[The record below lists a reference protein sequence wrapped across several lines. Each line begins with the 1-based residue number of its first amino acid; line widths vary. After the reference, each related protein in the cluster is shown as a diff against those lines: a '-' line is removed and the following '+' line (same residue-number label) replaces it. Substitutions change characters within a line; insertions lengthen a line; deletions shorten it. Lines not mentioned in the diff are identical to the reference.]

1 MSQILG
7 IKFSD
12 HGPVCYFASG
22 AHVLR
27 TGQYVLVE
35 TDQGQALGRVAT
47 VKAPDGD
54 MPFAHP
60 LTEAPVQPLR
70 QEIPA
75 AAPQPSAPPA
85 QAQPAPF
92 EDTLGAAEWGE
103 LAPGEE
109 TGGMPGD
116 PVGVLADMLA
126 ADPVAERNGAGP
138 VDTDSSWPPAPAD
151 DFFADAGPAAA
162 PAIPPAAPPAE
173 ASAQILSGAPA
184 DVLTGGPAGSHAEEP
199 VHGSTSPVALFASD
213 QATTQPIP
221 HSTSG
226 LEKISRLATEGDL
239 EVHAENRR
247 LARRAFAFCRGC
259 INAQNLDM
267 KLVDVEVLH
276 DRSKMIFF
284 FTAPNRIDFRELI
297 KSLVREFHTR
307 IELRQIGVRHET
319 QMIGAIGNCGQVCCC
334 RRFLRKF
341 APVTIKMAKEQNLF
355 LNPAKIS
362 GICGRLLCCLSYEQ
376 KGYEEFHKQ
385 CPKIGK
391 RIQTP
396 IGSVKVLRANFFKKS
411 ISVWVEDAGE
421 REFTLDEWK
430 EMLNRQPGDAPAEA
444 PAQEP
449 QGRQGSGRSTG
460 RVSTGRPARPE
471 RGSRPERTD
480 RPDRPDR
487 PERSERPEKTERP
500 ERAER
505 SDRPDRPDRADN
517 PAAQAAGAQPARK
530 EPRPEGQPR
539 PEGGEGESRERTR
552 PRRKRR
558 KSKGPKPA

>member
-12 HGPVCYFASG
+12 HGPVCYFSSG
-22 AHVLR
+22 GHELR

-47 VKAPDGD
+47 VKTPEAEATLDLPL
-54 MPFAHP
+54 AH
-60 LTEAPVQPLR
+60 LASQIAPVDT
-70 QEIPA
+70 
-75 AAPQPSAPPA
+75 PA
-85 QAQPAPF
+85 QPMKSPAPAEVVGSPKATAPAPF
-92 EDTLGAAEWGE
+92 EDPFG
-103 LAPGEE
+103 
-109 TGGMPGD
+109 
-116 PVGVLADMLA
+116 
-126 ADPVAERNGAGP
+126 GAGWGTF
-138 VDTDSSWPPAPAD
+138 VSSDADAEPAPE
-151 DFFADAGPAAA
+151 PAS
-162 PAIPPAAPPAE
+162 E
-173 ASAQILSGAPA
+173 TASAQVDERQADTRQPGLPQADPSQGKHEAGRTDECSAPGAA
-184 DVLTGGPAGSHAEEP
+184 I
-199 VHGSTSPVALFASD
+199 SPVALFASD
-213 QATTQPIP
+213 QAVTQPIP
-221 HSTSG
+221 HSACG
-226 LEKISRLATEGDL
+226 LERISRLATEEDL
-239 EVHAENRR
+239 EIHAENRR
-247 LARRAFAFCRGC
+247 LARRAFTFCRGC
-259 INAQNLDM
+259 INSQNLDM

-276 DRSKMIFF
+276 DRSKLIFF

-396 IGSVKVLRANFFKKS
+396 IGSVKVLRGNFFKKS
-411 ISVWVEDAGE
+411 ISVWVEDVGE
-421 REFTLDEWK
+421 REFTLEEWR

-449 QGRQGSGRSTG
+449 QARPGRGSG

-471 RGSRPERTD
+471 RGARPERSDKSERPDKSERSD
-480 RPDRPDR
+480 RPERPER
-487 PERSERPEKTERP
+487 PERSERPDK
-500 ERAER
+500 
-505 SDRPDRPDRADN
+505 SDRTQAAAASPSGAEARPDA
-517 PAAQAAGAQPARK
+517 PARA
-530 EPRPEGQPR
+530 Q
-539 PEGGEGESRERTR
+539 GGEGEGRERSR

-558 KSKGPKPA
+558 KGKGPKPTQ

>member
-22 AHVLR
+22 LHVLR
-27 TGQYVLVE
+27 AGQSVLVE
-35 TDQGQALGRVAT
+35 TDQGLALGRIAT
-47 VKAPDGD
+47 IAAPDG
-54 MPFAHP
+54 
-60 LTEAPVQPLR
+60 APVEYAQIAARPVEAGETDAR
-70 QEIPA
+70 ADVRVDEPGPENA
-75 AAPQPSAPPA
+75 RPENAGPDAATAVEAAPDAAPDAVHADAAPDGGSTP
-85 QAQPAPF
+85 PAPF
-92 EDTLGAAEWGE
+92 EQSLGAAEWDS
-103 LAPGEE
+103 AP
-109 TGGMPGD
+109 
-116 PVGVLADMLA
+116 A
-126 ADPVAERNGAGP
+126 GAG
-138 VDTDSSWPPAPAD
+138 DSTALAESLNHAAETVAAEDRNPGSAPLFVSD
-151 DFFADAGPAAA
+151 Q
-162 PAIPPAAPPAE
+162 
-173 ASAQILSGAPA
+173 ASAQ
-184 DVLTGGPAGSHAEEP
+184 P
-199 VHGSTSPVALFASD
+199 V
-213 QATTQPIP
+213 P
-221 HSTSG
+221 HSLAG
-226 LEKISRLATEGDL
+226 LQTIHRLATESDL
-239 EVHAENRR
+239 ETHGENLR
-247 LARRAFAFCRGC
+247 LARRAFSFCRGC

-276 DRSKMIFF
+276 DRSKLIFF

-391 RIQTP
+391 RVQTP

-411 ISVWVEDAGE
+411 ISVWVEDEGE

-430 EMLNRQPGDAPAEA
+430 EMLNRQPGDAPPEA
-444 PAQEP
+444 PAQEAQP
-449 QGRQGSGRSTG
+449 RQGSGRS
-460 RVSTGRPARPE
+460 RPSAGRPSRPDRAPRPE
-471 RGSRPERTD
+471 RGERTDRAPRPEQAERADKTERADRPERTD
-480 RPDRPDR
+480 RP
-487 PERSERPEKTERP
+487 ERRD
-500 ERAER
+500 RAER
-505 SDRPDRPDRADN
+505 A
-517 PAAQAAGAQPARK
+517 PAAAGVAPAGVAPADGE
-530 EPRPEGQPR
+530 EPRAENGEAR
-539 PEGGEGESRERTR
+539 PAPAEGERHR

>member
-12 HGPVCYFASG
+12 HGPVCYFSSG
-22 AHVLR
+22 EHELR
-27 TGQYVLVE
+27 VGQHVLVE

-47 VKAPDGD
+47 VKLPDGRPD
-54 MPFAHP
+54 TPDAPYAHVAVP
-60 LTEAPVQPLR
+60 QSSQPS
-70 QEIPA
+70 QPQGASES
-75 AAPQPSAPPA
+75 AAPAPA
-85 QAQPAPF
+85 LAPF
-92 EDTLGAAEWGE
+92 EDNFAAAEWDVSAPSAE
-103 LAPGEE
+103 PVEASSDLPVEAPGE
-109 TGGMPGD
+109 
-116 PVGVLADMLA
+116 VIINA
-126 ADPVAERNGAGP
+126 
-138 VDTDSSWPPAPAD
+138 
-151 DFFADAGPAAA
+151 
-162 PAIPPAAPPAE
+162 
-173 ASAQILSGAPA
+173 GAPA
-184 DVLTGGPAGSHAEEP
+184 QPPLAEPAQHKHDSHSTHGGHDGHASSHADQPGE
-199 VHGSTSPVALFASD
+199 GSGISPVALFASD
-213 QATTQPIP
+213 QAVTQPIP
-221 HSTSG
+221 YSTSG
-226 LEKISRLATEGDL
+226 LERISRLATEADL
-239 EVHAENRR
+239 EAHAENRI
-247 LARRAFAFCRGC
+247 LARRAFTFCRGC
-259 INAQNLDM
+259 INSQNLDM

-276 DRSKMIFF
+276 DRSKLIFF

-430 EMLNRQPGDAPAEA
+430 EMLNRQPGDAQPEA

-449 QGRQGSGRSTG
+449 QGRQGRSSS

-471 RGSRPERTD
+471 RGARPE
-480 RPDRPDR
+480 R
-487 PERSERPEKTERP
+487 PERSDRA
-500 ERAER
+500 ERADKSDKADRPER
-505 SDRPDRPDRADN
+505 SDRPDRPDKPERGPRPERGERPERAAG
-517 PAAQAAGAQPARK
+517 PAAPAAPVVAG
-530 EPRPEGQPR
+530 EPRPEGQGRAPGA
-539 PEGGEGESRERTR
+539 PGADGESRERTR

>member
-12 HGPVCYFASG
+12 YGPVCYFSSG
-22 AHVLR
+22 GHELR

-47 VKAPDGD
+47 VKSPEAGASLDLPL
-54 MPFAHP
+54 AH
-60 LTEAPVQPLR
+60 LASQ
-70 QEIPA
+70 
-75 AAPQPSAPPA
+75 SAPADAPTQPA
-85 QAQPAPF
+85 EPAGSPETIAPAPF
-92 EDTLGAAEWGE
+92 EDTLSGADWGAFVSSGSVAEPASVP
-103 LAPGEE
+103 AP
-109 TGGMPGD
+109 D
-116 PVGVLADMLA
+116 LADEHQ
-126 ADPVAERNGAGP
+126 ADEHQAGPSQRRPEDGRSGECSAQGAG
-138 VDTDSSWPPAPAD
+138 
-151 DFFADAGPAAA
+151 
-162 PAIPPAAPPAE
+162 I
-173 ASAQILSGAPA
+173 
-184 DVLTGGPAGSHAEEP
+184 
-199 VHGSTSPVALFASD
+199 SPVALFASD
-213 QATTQPIP
+213 QAATQPIP
-221 HSTSG
+221 HSTCG
-226 LEKISRLATEGDL
+226 LERILRLATDEDL

-247 LARRAFAFCRGC
+247 LARRAFTFCRGC
-259 INAQNLDM
+259 INSQSLDM

-276 DRSKMIFF
+276 DRSKLIFF

-396 IGSVKVLRANFFKKS
+396 IGSVKVLRGNFFKKS

-421 REFTLDEWK
+421 REFTLDEWR
-430 EMLNRQPGDAPAEA
+430 EMLNRQPGDASVET

-449 QGRQGSGRSTG
+449 QARPGRSSG
-460 RVSTGRPARPE
+460 RVSSGRPARPE
-471 RGSRPERTD
+471 RGARPERSERQERSD
-480 RPDRPDR
+480 KSERPDRPERAARPERSDKPDR
-487 PERSERPEKTERP
+487 PERSERPDKPERP
-500 ERAER
+500 ERTEAAAVSPAGAEA
-505 SDRPDRPDRADN
+505 RPDA
-517 PAAQAAGAQPARK
+517 PARA
-530 EPRPEGQPR
+530 Q
-539 PEGGEGESRERTR
+539 GGEGEARERTR

-558 KSKGPKPA
+558 KSKGPKPTK

>member
-22 AHVLR
+22 EHELG

-47 VKAPDGD
+47 VKAPDD
-54 MPFAHP
+54 
-60 LTEAPVQPLR
+60 E
-70 QEIPA
+70 A
-75 AAPQPSAPPA
+75 AAALPYAHVSTPAPTQPESPPVVQASA
-85 QAQPAPF
+85 QAPF
-92 EDTLGAAEWGE
+92 EVSFGGADWDAPLPEGGAAAEAARAS
-103 LAPGEE
+103 APETQPQKHVSHAQIE
-109 TGGMPGD
+109 TGQPEGS
-116 PVGVLADMLA
+116 A
-126 ADPVAERNGAGP
+126 
-138 VDTDSSWPPAPAD
+138 PAP
-151 DFFADAGPAAA
+151 
-162 PAIPPAAPPAE
+162 
-173 ASAQILSGAPA
+173 S
-184 DVLTGGPAGSHAEEP
+184 TGGG
-199 VHGSTSPVALFASD
+199 PVALFASD
-213 QATTQPIP
+213 QAVTQPIP

-226 LEKISRLATEGDL
+226 LERISRLATQADL

-247 LARRAFAFCRGC
+247 LARRAFTFCRGC
-259 INAQNLDM
+259 INSQNLDM

-276 DRSKMIFF
+276 DRSKLIFF

-391 RIQTP
+391 RLQTP

-430 EMLNRQPGDAPAEA
+430 DMLNRQPGDAQPEA
-444 PAQEP
+444 PAQEQ
-449 QGRQGSGRSTG
+449 QGRGRSSS

-471 RGSRPERTD
+471 RGARPERSD
-480 RPDRPDR
+480 RPERPEKTDKSDKSDKSDKADRPDR
-487 PERSERPEKTERP
+487 PERTERAARPERPERSDRPERTERP
-500 ERAER
+500 ER
-505 SDRPDRPDRADN
+505 SDRPERPER
-517 PAAQAAGAQPARK
+517 PAAAQPAAG
-530 EPRPEGQPR
+530 EPRAVGQA
-539 PEGGEGESRERTR
+539 EGEGRERTR

-558 KSKGPKPA
+558 KSKGPKPQQ